1 MTTSSTIVLPA
12 DRDAVHESSQS
23 DAQSLKNT
31 TGDICAKQPS
41 PVIAPRLLHVVT
53 VPVSL
58 NFFRG
63 QIGYL
68 RSHGFDV
75 QAASSPGE
83 EAELARERECIL
95 VHEVPM
101 NRGISPL
108 ADLVS
113 LWRLIRLLRRVKPDV
128 VHSHTPKAGLL
139 GTMAA
144 RLTGTRGVML
154 SIFGLPQ
161 MTSRGIKL
169 RLLNTMTRF
178 SCTLAKRVWCDSQSI
193 RQHLIDSKLC
203 RADKIVVLGH
213 GSSNGIESEHKFN
226 PASYSAADRLALRA
240 EHGIPADALTVCFV
254 GRIVADKGM
263 RELAGAWR
271 LLREKFPDLHL
282 LIVGPFEPQ
291 DPLAA
296 EDEELFRND
305 PRIHLA
311 GMRQDVPRH
320 LAAVELLVNPSYR
333 EGFNVALLEAAAMG
347 LPVVASRVPGCA
359 DPVVEGVTGTLVP
372 VREATAL
379 AQAIENYLLDP
390 ALREQ
395 HGRAGRERILRDF
408 QPKQIW
414 QELEL
419 QYQELL
425 GHKEIRS
432 CASS

>member
-1 MTTSSTIVLPA
+1 MTTSTIQHPSESAARSFDDLP
-12 DRDAVHESSQS
+12 RDCHAV
-23 DAQSLKNT
+23 DA
-31 TGDICAKQPS
+31 AEKQLPL
-41 PVIAPRLLHVVT
+41 AGLRLLHVVT

-68 RSHGFDV
+68 RSHGLDV

-83 EAELARERECIL
+83 EAELAREREGIT

-113 LWRLIRLLRRVKPDV
+113 LWRLIRLMRRIKPDI

-139 GTMAA
+139 GTIAA
-144 RLTGTRGVML
+144 RLTSTRGVML

-161 MTSRGIKL
+161 MTSRGLKL
-169 RLLNTMTRF
+169 RLLNTLTWF
-178 SCTLAKRVWCDSQSI
+178 SCKLAKRVWCDSESM
-193 RQHLIDSKLC
+193 RKHLSESSLC

-213 GSSNGIESEHKFN
+213 GSSNGIESRQKFN
-226 PASYSAADRLALRA
+226 PASYTDEERRTLRDQYN
-240 EHGIPADALTVCFV
+240 IPHDALTVCFV

-271 LLREKFPDLHL
+271 ILRDKHPMLHL
-282 LIVGPFEPQ
+282 MIVGPFEPQ
-291 DPLAA
+291 DPLDPA
-296 EDEELFRND
+296 DEELLRTD
-305 PRIHLA
+305 PRIHLT
-311 GMRQDVPRH
+311 GMTQDVPRH
-320 LAAVELLVNPSYR
+320 LAAVDLLVNPSYR

-372 VREATAL
+372 VRDAAAL

-395 HGRAGRERILRDF
+395 HGRAGRERIVRDF
-408 QPKQIW
+408 HPQQIW
-414 QELEL
+414 QELEQQYL
-419 QYQELL
+419 QLT
-425 GHKEIRS
+425 GRKESGS
-432 CASS
+432 CVSR